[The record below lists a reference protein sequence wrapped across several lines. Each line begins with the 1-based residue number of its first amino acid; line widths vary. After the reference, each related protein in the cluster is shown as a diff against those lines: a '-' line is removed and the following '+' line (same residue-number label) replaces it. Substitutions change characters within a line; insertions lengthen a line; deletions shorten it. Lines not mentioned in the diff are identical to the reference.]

1 MMNPRSMA
9 CSPTSP
15 RATVGGVLAKAL
27 AIFAVSAVG
36 LWFSSVQAAPAC
48 PSLLNTTLTRLQ
60 DDAPIQL
67 CQFTGKTLL
76 VVNTASYCGFTDQYK
91 DLEAL
96 YQRYKDKGLVVL
108 GFPSNDFSQEPGS
121 NQSVAEFCSNTYSV
135 KFPMFA
141 KSHVKGPKA
150 NPLFKQLSQ
159 QAEAPGW
166 NFHKYLIGPDGR
178 LVRSYASVVSPLSRT
193 VVTDIEAL
201 LNKRP
206 TSAPKKG

>member
-1 MMNPRSMA
+1 MVVMA
-9 CSPTSP
+9 LIIPGLLGS
-15 RATVGGVLAKAL
+15 
-27 AIFAVSAVG
+27 SA
-36 LWFSSVQAAPAC
+36 QAAPAC

-60 DDAPIQL
+60 DDAPVQL

-91 DLEAL
+91 ELEAL

-121 NQSVAEFCSNTYSV
+121 NRSVAEFCSNTYSV

-166 NFHKYLIGPDGR
+166 NFHKYLIGPNGR

-193 VVTDIEAL
+193 VRTDIEAL
-201 LNKRP
+201 LNKPP
-206 TSAPKKG
+206 TSASQKG

>member
-1 MMNPRSMA
+1 M
-9 CSPTSP
+9 
-15 RATVGGVLAKAL
+15 
-27 AIFAVSAVG
+27 
-36 LWFSSVQAAPAC
+36 
-48 PSLLNTTLTRLQ
+48 
-60 DDAPIQL
+60 
-67 CQFTGKTLL
+67 
-76 VVNTASYCGFTDQYK
+76 VNTASYCGFTDQYK
-91 DLEAL
+91 ELEAL

-150 NPLFKQLSQ
+150 NPLFRQLSQ

-178 LVRSYASVVSPLSRT
+178 LVRSYASVVSPCLGRF
-193 VVTDIEAL
+193 A
-201 LNKRP
+201 P
-206 TSAPKKG
+206 TSRHSSTSRQRPPLRKVEHERT

>member
-1 MMNPRSMA
+1 MNRGTMA
-9 CSPTSP
+9 CIATS
-15 RATVGGVLAKAL
+15 RLTTGGDLLARVMLVMAL
-27 AIFAVSAVG
+27 IISGLLGSSA
-36 LWFSSVQAAPAC
+36 QAAPAC

-60 DDAPIQL
+60 DDTPVQL

-91 DLEAL
+91 ELEAL

-150 NPLFKQLSQ
+150 NPLFRRLSQ

-193 VVTDIEAL
+193 VRTDIEAL
-201 LNKRP
+201 LNKPP
-206 TSAPKKG
+206 TSASQKG

>member
-1 MMNPRSMA
+1 MNRGTMTCIA
-9 CSPTSP
+9 TS
-15 RATVGGVLAKAL
+15 RLTVGGDLLARAMVVMAL
-27 AIFAVSAVG
+27 IISGLLGSSA
-36 LWFSSVQAAPAC
+36 QAAPAC
-48 PSLLNTTLTRLQ
+48 PSLLNTTLTKLQ
-60 DDAPIQL
+60 DDTPVQL

-91 DLEAL
+91 ELEAL

-150 NPLFKQLSQ
+150 NPLFRQLSQ

-193 VVTDIEAL
+193 VRTDIEAL
-201 LNKRP
+201 LNKPP
-206 TSAPKKG
+206 TSASQKG